1 MSTCNFSKS
10 KNCTCPTGS
19 WNFTD
24 SEKFMRAYLNQISL
38 EIMLLPIPIFYSSPA
53 KLCWQQL
60 IIPLWK
66 PSDLHKNPCPP
77 PHPPASD
84 KDWSQNIVL

>member
-1 MSTCNFSKS
+1 
-10 KNCTCPTGS
+10 
-19 WNFTD
+19 
-24 SEKFMRAYLNQISL
+24 MRAYLNQISF
-38 EIMLLPIPIFYSSPA
+38 EIMLLPIPIFYISPA

-77 PHPPASD
+77 PHPPVSD